1 MKFLFGT
8 ETFRNEVIDPEC
20 NFECVS
26 GSSAVQVM
34 EQREGEDL
42 GMGSHCI

>member
-1 MKFLFGT
+1 MKFLFGI
-8 ETFRNEVIDPEC
+8 ETFRNEVIDPGY

-34 EQREGEDL
+34 KRREGEDL